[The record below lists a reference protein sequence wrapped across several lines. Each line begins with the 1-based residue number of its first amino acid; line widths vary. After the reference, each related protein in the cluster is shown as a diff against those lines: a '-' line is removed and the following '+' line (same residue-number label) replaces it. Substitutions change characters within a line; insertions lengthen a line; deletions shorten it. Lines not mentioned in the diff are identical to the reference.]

1 MAWSVNRILISII
14 GWIGAINLLIGYYL
28 IQTKKVEHDNLYY
41 MLLNITGAFCL
52 AANTLYH
59 RAYPSVLTNAAWF
72 LIGIIVLLSTIFGGG
87 DTPPA
92 EIPF

>member
-59 RAYPSVLTNAAWF
+59 RAYPSVLINAAWF